1 MVLLVARCLA
11 VYGATAAA
19 ILFLVRRYVSP
30 LPLRVALGLA
40 AAPLLFTGRALL
52 TGDVYGPIDILY
64 NGYPFGAHRVE
75 LGVGPDR
82 TPVLSD
88 IVYQQIPWR
97 SAVRRALSEGRLP
110 LWNPDVL
117 GGEPLLAVQQPAA
130 LHPGTWIGLLLPLPQ
145 AWTFEMTLRLLIALL
160 CAYLFLR
167 DLWCCEL
174 ASLLGALGWAFSNW
188 MIFSLGVPLMPAA
201 APFPLLLLG
210 LRRIVREPGRR
221 SVALTVVALVLIGV
235 AGHPET
241 LLHACAAGGVYFLF
255 ELGSDSRR
263 TGVRPPAGVRP
274 FRLRSVSL
282 ALGAAALALG
292 LLAVQ
297 LLPLAEA
304 LPHTMEHSLRRHWY
318 SQQTRSVPVGE
329 NLRRLTPQVMP
340 YAVGV
345 SGQGRLREGFLEP
358 SAYGGA
364 LLLPLAFAGLFARRR
379 ERWIFVALGLLGLAV
394 GIKTPVADALAKLPL
409 FDIALNERLL
419 FLTVFSLCVLAA
431 LGAHRLR
438 EGEGAPAFFA
448 GAGTTLLLLGVLYTR
463 VKPRVLALGMPP
475 AYLTERFLLQT
486 VPVLL
491 AIAVLAVLS
500 RRRRATAGLA
510 ALVVILAASRVLEV
524 GPTHPVM
531 PLSTF
536 YPPMSVL
543 AKIPR
548 GEPWRIAGVGDRAL
562 IPNASA
568 VYGLEDVRGYAAMT
582 LLRLYD
588 TFPLWCEAQPV
599 WFNRI
604 DDPTR
609 PFLSFLNVR
618 WVLTEPSVRPPA
630 GWPVLAEAD
639 GLRLL
644 ENPAALPRVFVPRT
658 VRVERD
664 PARRRELLNAIDDFA
679 ERGVVESDGPLGEWI
694 GNGPA
699 RLEIAAYRADALDVD
714 VEASARTLVATSVAA
729 WPGWKAHLDGVAL
742 SALPYNHAFLAF
754 RVPAGRHRL
763 SLRYF
768 PDAVARG
775 IAVSAA
781 TLLLCVILLFRPA
794 GRELRQNPV

>member
-19 ILFLVRRYVSP
+19 ILLLVRRFVSP
-30 LPLRVALGLA
+30 LSLRVALVLA

-52 TGDVYGPIDILY
+52 TGAVYGPIDLLY

-88 IVYQQIPWR
+88 AVYQQIPWR
-97 SAVRRALSEGRLP
+97 AAFRRAVSEGRLP

-117 GGEPLLAVQQPAA
+117 AGEPLLAVQQPAV
-130 LHPGTWIGLLLPLPQ
+130 LHPGTWIGILLPLPQ
-145 AWTFEMTLRLLIALL
+145 AWTFDMTLRLLIALL

-255 ELGSDSRR
+255 EGSDPRR
-263 TGVRPPAGVRP
+263 GSDPNSPAAIRPL
-274 FRLRSVSL
+274 LRSVAL
-282 ALGAAALALG
+282 ALLAGALALG

-297 LLPLAEA
+297 LLPLVEA
-304 LPHTMEHSLRRHWY
+304 LPHTLEHPLRKFWYASQPRSLPPGQ
-318 SQQTRSVPVGE
+318 SLS
-329 NLRRLTPQVMP
+329 RLTPQVMP

-345 SGQGRLREGFLEP
+345 SGQGRLMEGFIEP

-364 LLLPLAFAGLFARRR
+364 LLFPLAFAGLFARCR

-394 GIKTPVADALAKLPL
+394 AVKTPVADALAKLPF
-409 FDIALNERLL
+409 FDIALNERLI

-431 LGAHRLR
+431 LGAQRLR
-438 EGEGAPAFFA
+438 DGEGAPAFFA
-448 GAGTTLLLLGVLYTR
+448 GAAATLVLLGVLFTR

-475 AYLTERFLLQT
+475 AVLTERFLLQM
-486 VPVLL
+486 VPLLL
-491 AIAVLAVLS
+491 AAAVLAFLS

-510 ALVVILAASRVLEV
+510 ALVLILAASRRLEV
-524 GPTHPVM
+524 GATHPVM

-536 YPPMSVL
+536 YPPMRVL
-543 AKIPR
+543 EKIPR
-548 GEPWRIAGVGDRAL
+548 GEPWRIAGVGERAL

-582 LLRLYD
+582 LLRFSE

-618 WVLTEPSVRPPA
+618 WVLAEPSVAAPP

-664 PARRRELLNAIDDFA
+664 PARRRELLKSIDDFSA
-679 ERGVVESDGPLGEWI
+679 RGLVESDGPSGEWME
-694 GNGPA
+694 NGPA
-699 RLEIAAYRADALDVD
+699 RLEIAAYRSDALDVD
-714 VEASARTLVATSVAA
+714 VEASADTLVGTSLTA
-729 WPGWKAHLDGVAL
+729 WPGWKARLDGAAV
-742 SALPYNHAFLAF
+742 SALPYNHAFLSF
-754 RVPAGRHRL
+754 RVPPGRHRL

-768 PDAVARG
+768 PDGVARG
-775 IAVSAA
+775 LAVSGA
-781 TLLLCVILLFRPA
+781 TLLLCAFLLFRP
-794 GRELRQNPV
+794 GRSELRQNPV